1 MDEEGCDCEKCKAKR
16 KYRLEG
22 INLVEKKIEENLKKN
37 IYTMG
42 IPKAKI
48 LDAIN
53 QAKEEV
59 K

>member
-1 MDEEGCDCEKCKAKR
+1 MDDACGCKECMDKK

-22 INLVEKKIEENLKKN
+22 INLVEQKIEENLKKN

-48 LDAIN
+48 TDAIN